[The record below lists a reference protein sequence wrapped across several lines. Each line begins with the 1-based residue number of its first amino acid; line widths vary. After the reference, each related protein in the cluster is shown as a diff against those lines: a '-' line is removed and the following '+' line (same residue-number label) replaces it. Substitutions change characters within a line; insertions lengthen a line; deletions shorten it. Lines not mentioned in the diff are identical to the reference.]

1 MWNHCITRI
10 AGSTIVAGALLAT
23 ALASHSQAATP
34 CKAACLEQF
43 RHGNKACVVEG
54 NCGPIFGMCR
64 TNCIDNAMPGP
75 ERSDCLAGCR
85 SDRLSCSK
93 EVASCKAEN
102 VQVLKDCKDAC
113 DGQ

>member
-1 MWNHCITRI
+1 
-10 AGSTIVAGALLAT
+10 
-23 ALASHSQAATP
+23 
-34 CKAACLEQF
+34 
-43 RHGNKACVVEG
+43 
-54 NCGPIFGMCR
+54 MCR

-102 VQVLKDCKDAC
+102 VQSLKDCKDAC